1 MLDFLP
7 ALLVDLAAYL
17 VIFTLQ
23 QMLADRIGRG
33 PEAAL
38 PLALFSNAYTVA
50 YVFGTIAL
58 GRHSDRP
65 GLRRPFMLVG
75 LLVAALVPLA
85 FTGQGFPWQV
95 RIPTWFFYAGIAVFG
110 LGGALYWPAQQ
121 ARIGDRESP
130 EALPGALR
138 RFNVGWTLG
147 KALGLL
153 VGGSL
158 YELGRK
164 LEHGPSLA
172 LVAAFAALL
181 LALGLQVLDRAPEAA
196 HEAEV
201 NLSTK
206 ARKRGFLVASLAA
219 NFALWGAATLV
230 IALIPVLG
238 EALGIGVEKQGWVN
252 SGLVLAQSFVFLV
265 LGQSQKW
272 TYRAGFVIGITGL
285 GALAGLGLFLAPS
298 ASWAVPAVLATGALG
313 GAAYA
318 CAIFYSLDYDAQ
330 RGLRMSVHEAVLGAG
345 GLLVPLA
352 GSAVA
357 TLTHVARAPYAV
369 SGVICLACMI
379 LSLSRLRPDSE

>member
-1 MLDFLP
+1 VLDFLP

-17 VIFTLQ
+17 VMFTLQ
-23 QMLADRIGRG
+23 QMLADRVGRG

-50 YVFGTIAL
+50 YVLGTIGL

-75 LLVAALVPLA
+75 LLVTALVPLA
-85 FTGQGFPWQV
+85 FTSQGLA
-95 RIPTWFFYAGIAVFG
+95 TWSFYAGIAVFG
-110 LGGALYWPAQQ
+110 LGSALYWPAQQ

-138 RFNVGWTLG
+138 RFNLGWTLG

-172 LVAAFAALL
+172 LIAAFAALL
-181 LALGLQVLDRAPEAA
+181 LALGLQALDRAPGVA
-196 HEAEV
+196 HGAEV
-201 NLSTK
+201 NLSHK
-206 ARKRGFLVASLAA
+206 ARKRGFLFASLGA

-238 EALGIGVEKQGWVN
+238 EQLGIDVEKQGWVN

-272 TYRAGFVIGITGL
+272 TYRASFILAILGL
-285 GALAGLGLFLAPS
+285 GGLAGLGLFFAPNVYL
-298 ASWAVPAVLATGALG
+298 AVPLILATGALG

-318 CAIFYSLDYDAQ
+318 CAIFYSLDYDAR
-330 RGLRMSVHEAVLGAG
+330 RGLRMSIHEAVLGAG

-357 TLTHVARAPYAV
+357 TLTHVARAPYAI
-369 SGVICLACMI
+369 SGTICLVLLFLA
-379 LSLSRLRPDSE
+379 SVWLRSGSE